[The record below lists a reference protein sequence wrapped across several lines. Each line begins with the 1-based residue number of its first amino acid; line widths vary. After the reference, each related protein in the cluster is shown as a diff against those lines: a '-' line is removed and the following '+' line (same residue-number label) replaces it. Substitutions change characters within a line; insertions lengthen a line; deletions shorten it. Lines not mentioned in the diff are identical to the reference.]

1 MDALSIIGDS
11 PDFSALST
19 SSRVQLAG
27 ICIPRV
33 LAKREML
40 FHEGDQG
47 SAMYLV
53 AQGTVQLFRTAED
66 GREVVI
72 RLMKPGELF
81 AEVVLFERDD
91 YPVSAVALVPSQ
103 VYLVAKRQ
111 FHCLLE
117 QAAFR
122 RDFIA
127 NLLAKQRYLAER
139 VYRLAAL
146 DVEERFFE
154 FLRDHWGEREE
165 YRIDISKRDVAAAID
180 ALPETL
186 SRMLLRLKEGGVAQW
201 EGETLRLRAGFW
213 AGRPCRESFPW
224 PGPTAAA
231 SPARGPRRPSRPAR
245 TAFGGGRRGR

>member
-1 MDALSIIGDS
+1 MDPQGIIDRSPFFSSLS
-11 PDFSALST
+11 A
-19 SSRVQLAG
+19 SSKAQLAD
-27 ICIPRV
+27 ICFPKV
-33 LAKREML
+33 LAKRQML
-40 FHEGDQG
+40 FAEGDQG
-47 SAMYLV
+47 DAMYLL

-91 YPVSAVALVPSQ
+91 YPVSAVALVPSE
-103 VYLVAKRQ
+103 VFLVPKRQ

-117 QAAFR
+117 QPAFR

-146 DVEERFFE
+146 DVEERFFA

-165 YRIDISKRDVAAAID
+165 YVIDISKRDVAAAID

-186 SRMLLRLKEGGVAQW
+186 SRMLLRLKEEGTAQW
-201 EGETLRLRAGFW
+201 RGQRLRLRKGYW
-213 AGRPCRESFPW
+213 ASR
-224 PGPTAAA
+224 
-231 SPARGPRRPSRPAR
+231 ARGQR
-245 TAFGGGRRGR
+245 